1 LHIPIVG
8 DGEFREAGDFCYLA
22 RLHEWMGEDGEAAAV
37 LARAEELY
45 AKYWEI
51 PFQRASFRVRAGE
64 YDHVADSAEPFGNLL
79 YLANDAG
86 SAWIMPGLTPGVAG
100 TVSNSQCTLNA
111 GSSSVS
117 TPGVTG
123 GPIYYNELGLNV
135 ALTFNSTFTGLKNVY
150 FYAAGYSGLNSGW
163 VNDGT
168 WTP

>member
-1 LHIPIVG
+1 MESSGKRVISVTWRVFTNGWGKMGKRRPCLPGPKNFIQNTGKSRFSAPVFAFEQENTIMLPIPRSPL
-8 DGEFREAGDFCYLA
+8 ETFCIL
-22 RLHEWMGEDGEAAAV
+22 
-37 LARAEELY
+37 
-45 AKYWEI
+45 
-51 PFQRASFRVRAGE
+51 S
-64 YDHVADSAEPFGNLL
+64 
-79 YLANDAG
+79 NDAG
-86 SAWIMPGLTPGVAG
+86 SAWIMPGLTPRVAG